1 MYTEYGDHMKRRK
14 TRMLFL
20 WLFKRLFVLC
30 VLFFVLLSSYYLIM
44 KVKLYSTNEEFIISM
59 LKDSNYYKKYEY
71 KGMLGE
77 VVDKLYKID
86 LTEPTTLLRSVFLY
100 DNQFDEEYNP
110 DELEETMHIS
120 DPNPL
125 EIEEPLVYIYNS
137 HQLENYDNSAY
148 EAYNITPNVMMAS
161 YILKEKLNNL
171 GVPTIVEEGDITEFI
186 RLNNWNYDSS
196 YLASRYF
203 INAAKEEYPSL
214 KYFIDIHRDSVSKN
228 ISTISIDGKSY
239 ARILFVVGL
248 EHKDYKKNLKTM
260 ENINKLCNK
269 YYPGLSRGIY
279 KKEGAGVNGIYN
291 QDISPNS
298 ILIEVGGAS
307 NTIDEVLNTTE
318 AISNILYYYIKGEN
332 NE

>member
-214 KYFIDIHRDSVSKN
+214 KYFIDIHRDSINKN
-228 ISTISIDGKSY
+228 QSTSVIGDKSY
-239 ARILFVVGL
+239 AKVLFVVGL
-248 EHKDYKKNLKTM
+248 EHPDYRYNLDVASYM
-260 ENINKLCNK
+260 NNKIKLN
-269 YYPGLSRGIY
+269 YPTLTRGVLT
-279 KKEGAGVNGIYN
+279 KQGSNVNGIYN
-291 QDISPNS
+291 QDISHNS
-298 ILIEVGGAS
+298 LLIEVGGYQNKIEEVMNTMDVLS
-307 NTIDEVLNTTE
+307 SIIKETIDER
-318 AISNILYYYIKGEN
+318 G
-332 NE
+332 